1 MKKWQKFDPE
11 LETKILAA
19 LGKGHQKPGK
29 IQEALGLADY
39 VEISGLPDSS
49 TSIIGECLQDMKA
62 RGLIVLGPKGRWM
75 LATSQ
80 TLTVEIPISRAA
92 ELRSFL
98 ESIGGRAL

>member
-11 LETKILAA
+11 LEAKILAA
-19 LGKGHQKPGK
+19 LGDGHQKPGQ
-29 IQEALGLADY
+29 IQGALGLNEY
-39 VEISGLPDSS
+39 VKISGERHLT
-49 TSIIGECLQDMKA
+49 TSLIGECLQDMKA

-92 ELRSFL
+92 ELRAFL
-98 ESIGGRAL
+98 DSIGGRAI